1 MDYLCAG
8 TLDEALGLL
17 AQTRMEVICGGTDLY
32 ATSSRR
38 PGADLVDISR
48 IEALC
53 GVNVTD
59 GALRIGAATTWTSIR
74 RMNGVLPQA
83 LVEVAG
89 LIGSPQIQQRAT
101 IGGNLC
107 HAAAAADG
115 IPVLLA
121 LDATV
126 ELASQGG
133 KRAMPLSRF
142 LVGRRRTALAD
153 GELMTAVSLPAPRV
167 NEGTAYVKI
176 GNRTTITIAVLS
188 AAVRL
193 RWDAGG
199 RVTDAA
205 VAVGA
210 ASEIAHRMPAIESR
224 LLGVTLD
231 ALDDVPLDIDLCQ
244 QLSPITDLR
253 ATAEYRR
260 QMVST
265 TIRRACAQIRIGAKH
280 G

>member
-1 MDYLCAG
+1 MEYLCAG

-17 AQTRMEVICGGTDLY
+17 ARPRAEAICGGTDLY

-48 IEALC
+48 IEALR
-53 GVNVTD
+53 GISVSH

-74 RMNGVLPQA
+74 RMNGLLPHA
-83 LVEVAG
+83 LVEVAAM
-89 LIGSPQIQQRAT
+89 IGSPQIQQRAS

-126 ELASQGG
+126 ELARHGG

-142 LVGRRRTALAD
+142 LLGRRRTLLAA
-153 GELMTAVSLPAPRV
+153 GELMTAVTLPAPRAD
-167 NEGTAYVKI
+167 EGTAYIKI
-176 GNRTTITIAVLS
+176 GNRAAITIAVLS

-193 RWDAGG
+193 RWDAAG

-210 ASEIAHRMPAIESR
+210 ASEIARRMPAMESR

-231 ALDDVPLDIDLCQ
+231 ALDDVPVDIDLDR

-260 QMVST
+260 QMVAT
-265 TIRRACAQIRIGAKH
+265 TIRRACAQIRTGAKH